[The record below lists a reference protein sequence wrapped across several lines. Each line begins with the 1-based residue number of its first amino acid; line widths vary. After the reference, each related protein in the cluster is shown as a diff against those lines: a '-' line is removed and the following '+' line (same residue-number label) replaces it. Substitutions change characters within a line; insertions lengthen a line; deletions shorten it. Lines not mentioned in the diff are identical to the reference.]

1 MTITI
6 DLADAILDPA
16 EAIGSFAEC
25 LERSKVNGAFDNYR
39 FCVQNGRQV
48 LLGHQFTGGK
58 ETLPKTQ
65 SVFWTGKLVN
75 TVFVSKKDR
84 GPRHVQTWE
93 ELREALKEGWLI
105 GTRRSPGVKI
115 YFADSGRNNRREA
128 ERILVLP

>member
-6 DLADAILDPA
+6 DLTDAILDLD

-25 LERSKVNGAFDNYR
+25 LERSKVNGAFDDYR

-48 LLGHQFTGGK
+48 LLGHHFTGDQ
-58 ETLPKTQ
+58 EALPKTGIV
-65 SVFWTGKLVN
+65 SWSGGSIN
-75 TVFVSKKDR
+75 TVFVSKEDR

-93 ELREALKEGWLI
+93 ELREALKDGWLI

-115 YFADSGRNNRREA
+115 YFADNGRNNRREA
-128 ERILVLP
+128 DRILVLP